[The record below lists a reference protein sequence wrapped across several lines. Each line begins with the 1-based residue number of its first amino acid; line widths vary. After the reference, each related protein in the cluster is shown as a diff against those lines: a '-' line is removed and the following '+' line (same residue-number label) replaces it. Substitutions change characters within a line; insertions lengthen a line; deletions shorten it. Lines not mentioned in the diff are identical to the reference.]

1 VPETLDGEWS
11 MAPPLP
17 IKKEQRKMENK
28 YRNEME
34 ISLGGEKILLRPT
47 FENIAAM
54 ESNVGSVAW
63 LTWRYSRGVR
73 FKDGKVDKSTMASEA
88 AIKALP
94 ALSETAQIIYY
105 NQAALNPNDPTQKKF
120 SLEEI
125 WALVMGEGAKITSQV
140 VIYLGRI
147 TAGNKSEDITE
158 LKDLT
163 EAEKKS

>member
-1 VPETLDGEWS
+1 
-11 MAPPLP
+11 
-17 IKKEQRKMENK
+17 MENK

-34 ISLGGEKILLRPT
+34 INLAGEKILLRPT

-63 LTWRYSRGVR
+63 LTWRYSRGVK
-73 FKDGKVDKSTMASEA
+73 FKDGKVDKASMASEA
-88 AIKALP
+88 AIKAIP
-94 ALSETAQIIYY
+94 SLSETAQIIYF
-105 NQAALNPNDPTQKKF
+105 NQAALNPTDATQKKY

-125 WALVMGEGAKITSQV
+125 WSLVMAEGAKVTGQIV
-140 VIYLGRI
+140 LYLGRI